1 MRLGEKS
8 EKISLS
14 EAETNKL
21 TILSYQL
28 SQGLPSLQK
37 ILLEYIC
44 GALAERGEK
53 IDPQVFLDV
62 CAKIREHML
71 QRMVRAGVHREG
83 GSIDGEKKQVEE
95 NYLPK
100 IKEEG
105 RTDEL
110 ISDIARTMFQ
120 RDKRFAKEGRSNQ
133 KEQGRKFLEY
143 YGRDGNSTGHEI
155 LDDLMKKVWAYR
167 SAKENAFAFYELERD

>member
-1 MRLGEKS
+1 MKLEEKGEKM
-8 EKISLS
+8 SLL
-14 EAETNKL
+14 EAETNQL

-28 SQGLPSLQK
+28 SQGLPLLQK
-37 ILLEYIC
+37 TLLEYIC
-44 GALAERGEK
+44 GRLAERGEK

-62 CAKIREHML
+62 CEKIRERML
-71 QRMVRAGVHREG
+71 QRMVQTGVHREG
-83 GSIDGEKKQVEE
+83 GSISGEKKQVED

-110 ISDIARTMFQ
+110 IPEIAKSMFL
-120 RDKRFAKEGRSNQ
+120 RDKRFAKEGRANP

-155 LDDLMKKVWAYR
+155 LDDLMKKVWSYR
-167 SAKENAFAFYELERD
+167 SAKENAFTFYELERD